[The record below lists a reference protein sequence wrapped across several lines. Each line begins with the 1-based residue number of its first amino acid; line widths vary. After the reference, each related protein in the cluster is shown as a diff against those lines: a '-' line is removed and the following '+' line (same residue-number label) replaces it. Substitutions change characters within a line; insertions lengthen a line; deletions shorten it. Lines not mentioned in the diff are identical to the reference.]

1 MTGLQYVLIFF
12 SFCAAALAWT
22 FLYEPN
28 SFELQTWQVS
38 FFHKLKRKYRILH
51 LTDIHFAAPR
61 KSLSRFFDRLAREQW
76 DFIFVTGDIFDCE
89 AGADTGTAE
98 LKKLKAKFGKFAVF
112 GNHDHF
118 DYQLQDVVHALG
130 RHPEKRNNVGLFEK
144 ALSKA
149 DVQLLRNK
157 TVSVK
162 TEDPILIHGLDD
174 PVTEHADYAGLQAN
188 LDPKKTNILLTHT
201 IDAFF
206 HIPENAVQLS
216 FSGHSHGGQVRIPGW
231 GAFITHTRLGRAY
244 AQGLHQFKGAF
255 CVVSRG
261 MGTSRF
267 FAFRLF
273 CRPQAISVEVF

>member
-1 MTGLQYVLIFF
+1 MTAAHCELSFF
-12 SFCAAALAWT
+12 LFCAAGLIWV

-28 SFELQTWQVS
+28 AFQIQTWQVS

-61 KSLSRFFDRLAREQW
+61 KSLSRFFNKLAKENW
-76 DFIFVTGDIFDCE
+76 DFVFVTGDIFDCD

-98 LKKLKAKFGKFAVF
+98 LKKLKAKYGKFAVF

-118 DYQLQDVVHALG
+118 DYRLEDVLHALG
-130 RHPEKRNNVGLFEK
+130 RHPDNRNTTEVFEK

-157 TVSVK
+157 TFHPR

-174 PVTEHADYAGLQAN
+174 PVTDHADYAGLKSN

-206 HIPENAVQLS
+206 HLPENAVQLS

-231 GAFITHTRLGRAY
+231 GAFITHTKLGRAY
-244 AQGLHQFKGAF
+244 AQGLHQVKGAF

-261 MGTSRF
+261 IGTSRF

-273 CRPQAISVEVF
+273 CRPQAVVVEIA